1 MDTLTFI
8 KNYEEILRKRGIA
21 KGTFYSECKISDAA
35 VSQWRKGKTSPS
47 PYTIERISEYLGVSG
62 DDLFAAKKEKP
73 VPNEDALDKMLISLL
88 KELTPEETAKAV
100 SFVQGLLAGREA

>member
-35 VSQWRKGKTSPS
+35 VSQCRKGKTSPS
-47 PYTIERISEYLGVSG
+47 PYTLERISDYLDVSIEE
-62 DDLFAAKKEKP
+62 LLAERKEKP
-73 VPNEDALDKMLISLL
+73 VPKEDELDRVLISLL
-88 KELTPEETAKAV
+88 RELTPEEAAKAV
-100 SFVQGLLAGREA
+100 SFVQGLLAAREG

>member
-47 PYTIERISEYLGVSG
+47 PYTLERISEYLGVSL
-62 DDLFAAKKEKP
+62 DELFAERKEKP
-73 VPNEDALDKMLISLL
+73 VHNEDELDKMLINLL
-88 KELTPEETAKAV
+88 KELTPEETAKAA

>member
-1 MDTLTFI
+1 MDNLTFI
-8 KNYEEILRKRGIA
+8 KNYEEMLRNRGIA

-47 PYTIERISEYLGVSG
+47 PSTLDRISEYFGVSVEELISG
-62 DDLFAAKKEKP
+62 KKERP
-73 VPNEDALDKMLISLL
+73 VPNEDELDKMLINLL
-88 KELTPEETAKAV
+88 KELTPEETAKAA